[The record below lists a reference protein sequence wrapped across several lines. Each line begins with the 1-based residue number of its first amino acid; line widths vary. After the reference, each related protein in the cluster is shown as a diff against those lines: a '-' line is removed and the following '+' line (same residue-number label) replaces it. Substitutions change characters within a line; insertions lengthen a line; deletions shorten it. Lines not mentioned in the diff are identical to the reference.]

1 MVPTVAPPEFVLQSS
16 LRVHGSVVFDLDS
29 GIIFGPRD
37 QISAFVSES
46 ESGLQFNA
54 SVSIDDEEEG
64 NILGLSS
71 ILKYDG
77 SRIYDVDSGMSLRP
91 DIGVE
96 VFANEHES
104 DFHFDAGIGID
115 ADGDTY
121 GFEVTS
127 MLKTDGAKAFD
138 VTFNV
143 TFEHGIEV
151 GMFLDE
157 VESGYHLD
165 MDLAIDV
172 DGDYPSFNTALNSF
186 GPYDVDQT
194 CNASYYKLHMSDA
207 YGDGW
212 NGCKV
217 LCVACG

>member
-1 MVPTVAPPEFVLQSS
+1 MAPTAAPTSPAPTISLAPTTTPDRDEFVLQSS
-16 LRVHGSVVFDLDS
+16 LRVDGSVVFDLDS

-37 QISAFVSES
+37 QISVFVSES

-54 SVSIDDEEEG
+54 GVSIDDEEEG

-77 SRIYDVDSGMSLRP
+77 SRIYDVDSGMSLGP
-91 DIGVE
+91 DIEVE
-96 VFANEHES
+96 V
-104 DFHFDAGIGID
+104 
-115 ADGDTY
+115 
-121 GFEVTS
+121 
-127 MLKTDGAKAFD
+127 
-138 VTFNV
+138 
-143 TFEHGIEV
+143 
-151 GMFLDE
+151 FLDE

-194 CNASYYKLHMSDA
+194 
-207 YGDGW
+207 
-212 NGCKV
+212 
-217 LCVACG
+217 